1 MRSGNGFLVGGCV
14 ETRALTLFQ
23 DGYKT
28 PTSVEGDFQPEL
40 RL

>member
-1 MRSGNGFLVGGCV
+1 MDPSWMNIIRHVV

-28 PTSVEGDFQPEL
+28 PISVERDFQLEL